1 MVTIDGHALS
11 NEVCCEFL
19 PKKTN
24 VLSVHFMASVVTQDV
39 YNHVTFVC
47 IYSKVGGGLKFSS
60 RSLMQR
66 SGEQWFCTCSIF
78 FII

>member
-1 MVTIDGHALS
+1 MITIDGHALS

-47 IYSKVGGGLKFSS
+47 IYSKVGGG
-60 RSLMQR
+60 
-66 SGEQWFCTCSIF
+66 
-78 FII
+78 